1 MSPPAGS
8 YIKAGFERCT
18 ELIAVSLAPS
28 ETTLAGSRAQAETSH
43 VIPET
48 RYAKTPDGVYIA
60 YQVVGEGP
68 PDVAW
73 QFDFTGNVDLAWEEP
88 GFESWLR
95 GLASLS
101 RLILHDRR
109 GTGLSSRNVSP
120 ADLETQVAD
129 LRFIL
134 DTVGSERPVLAS
146 IFQGGAVNAL
156 FAASD
161 PERVHSIVWLGPTA
175 RSLWSPD
182 YPWGARPEYAE
193 LADRELQHWGMLEG
207 ARAWAESEAM
217 YGREVTEEEIYWHA
231 KASRHTGTPDVAREL
246 QRNWYATDIRAVLP
260 TVNVPTLLLA
270 QETDSG
276 EVEQATYVASLM
288 PLAEF
293 KPMRGG
299 PLSSLDVQSA
309 ALDDIR
315 RFVGVEPPKPD
326 LDTVLA
332 TILFTDIVAST
343 ERQSA
348 LGDHTWKDLI
358 QRHHAIVRDALQQW
372 RGVEIDTAGD
382 GFYATFDG
390 PARAIRCALDISQRV
405 QELGIEVRAG
415 VHTGECEIVD
425 GKCTG
430 IAVSIGARVA
440 SSAGPSEVRVSQTV
454 KDLVAGSGLT
464 FEDWGEHE
472 LKGVPDRWRLY
483 RVVE

>member
-1 MSPPAGS
+1 
-8 YIKAGFERCT
+8 
-18 ELIAVSLAPS
+18 
-28 ETTLAGSRAQAETSH
+28 

-48 RYAKTPDGVYIA
+48 RYAETPDGVYIA
-60 YQVVGEGP
+60 YQVTGDGP
-68 PDVAW
+68 VDVAW

-88 GFESWLR
+88 NFETWLN
-95 GLASLS
+95 GLASFS

-161 PERVHSIVWLGPTA
+161 PERVHSIVWLGPSA
-175 RSLWSPD
+175 RSVWSPD
-182 YPWGARPEYAE
+182 YPWGVRPEYME

-207 ARAWAESEAM
+207 SRAWAESEAM

-231 KASRHTGTPDVAREL
+231 KTSRHTGTPDVAREL
-246 QRNWYATDIRAVLP
+246 QRNWNATDIRAVLP
-260 TVNVPTLLLA
+260 TVKVPTLLLS
-270 QETDSG
+270 QETDPSL
-276 EVEQATYVASLM
+276 VEEATYIASLM

-293 KPMRGG
+293 KPMRDG
-299 PLSSLDVQSA
+299 PLGSLDVQSA

-315 RFVGVEPPKPD
+315 LFVGVEPPKPE

-332 TILFTDIVAST
+332 TVLFTDIVGST

-348 LGDHTWKDLI
+348 LGDHAWKDLI
-358 QRHHAIVRDALQQW
+358 QRHHAAVRDALRRW
-372 RGVEIDTAGD
+372 RGVEVDTAGD
-382 GFYATFDG
+382 GFYVTFDG
-390 PARAIRCALDISQRV
+390 PARAIRCALDITERV
-405 QELGIEVRAG
+405 RELGIEVRAG

-430 IAVSIGARVA
+430 ISVTIGARIA
-440 SSAGPSEVRVSQTV
+440 ATAGPSEVRVSQTV
-454 KDLVAGSGLT
+454 KDLVAGAGLR
-464 FEDWGEHE
+464 FVDAAEQE
-472 LKGVPDRWRLY
+472 LKGVPDRWHLY
-483 RVVE
+483 AVVSD